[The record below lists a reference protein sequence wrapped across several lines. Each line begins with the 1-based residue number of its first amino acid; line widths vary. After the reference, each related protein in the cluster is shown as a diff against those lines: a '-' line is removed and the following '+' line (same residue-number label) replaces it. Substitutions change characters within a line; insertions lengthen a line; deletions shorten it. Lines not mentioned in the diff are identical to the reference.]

1 MAERKHI
8 TRGLRFTLTAVYTFV
23 FTLLLVG
30 MGLTQ
35 LSLTPHNIPEI
46 KTIIRSVTLAEATR
60 VADEVMR
67 LEAARDVT
75 NYLRDQTRRLLPDVV
90 D

>member
-1 MAERKHI
+1 
-8 TRGLRFTLTAVYTFV
+8 
-23 FTLLLVG
+23 VG

-46 KTIIRSVTLAEATR
+46 KTIIRSVTLTEATR
-60 VADEVMR
+60 VAEEVMR